1 MDAGRARPSRPRT
14 PIGGNARRQ
23 AGRGLRGLKSA
34 IRGDSSFF
42 AHGYRGT
49 LIVITA
55 ALLGVDQRGWCLL
68 VVGACL
74 VLIAEL
80 AHSAVDTLARA
91 IGDPEEPRLKTAR
104 EIAAAGVLVA
114 ASGSGGGHSDG
125 ALVGNSSS
133 CSRALLLCAR
143 MRSCSSPDSTSDR
156 LALADGAAAC
166 AAAAQ
171 WARLGFRAGVAAAAL
186 GEFDAAQVLDVGA
199 VVQVAGVAG

>member
-1 MDAGRARPSRPRT
+1 MFLRGKPGETGTTSASPLRGPAGPALALTGKDESTWEPDART
-14 PIGGNARRQ
+14 EPAAHADRGNARGKLA
-23 AGRGLRGLKSA
+23 AGWRGLKSA

-55 ALLGVDQRGWCLL
+55 AILGVDQRDWCLL

-104 EIAAAGVLVA
+104 EIAAA
-114 ASGSGGGHSDG
+114 
-125 ALVGNSSS
+125 
-133 CSRALLLCAR
+133 
-143 MRSCSSPDSTSDR
+143 
-156 LALADGAAAC
+156 
-166 AAAAQ
+166 
-171 WARLGFRAGVAAAAL
+171 
-186 GEFDAAQVLDVGA
+186 
-199 VVQVAGVAG
+199 